1 MLIKDVQP
9 SRPDSWE
16 RQFLKAGV
24 PASLTDWRD
33 PQRKDLRQALSK
45 PLLERAIGVIYR
57 PETERSS
64 HYFEAMLAE
73 QFDAMVW
80 IEQTTPVTALPL
92 PKSQTLEPE
101 DETFP
106 FGI

>member
-1 MLIKDVQP
+1 MAGLIQDDEAFFNATQNARVVQ
-9 SRPDSWE
+9 
-16 RQFLKAGV
+16 A
-24 PASLTDWRD
+24 
-33 PQRKDLRQALSK
+33 
-45 PLLERAIGVIYR
+45 
-57 PETERSS
+57 
-64 HYFEAMLAE
+64 AE

-106 FGI
+106 FGV